1 MTRQR
6 RIAFALCLTGFA
18 VVAGIWAA
26 IALGAPI
33 GATALGVVTGA
44 GAVCV
49 LAGLLAWWSPEA
61 CDSATPAQRQRY
73 LRAFLPAMAAY
84 VVVLFASVGLLKRI
98 DDPLW
103 LRALVALAPVLP
115 IGLALR
121 AVVRYIRE
129 IDELQQRIELEAVSI
144 ATALVSLGYL
154 AAGFLQLAKIIAAP
168 ADIAM
173 IWVFPLICL
182 CYGIAKVLVAR
193 RYR

>member
-6 RIAFALCLTGFA
+6 RIALALCLTGLA
-18 VVAGIWAA
+18 LVAGVWAVSG
-26 IALGAPI
+26 LGVPI
-33 GATALGVVTGA
+33 GATALGVLSGTGA
-44 GAVCV
+44 ACV

-84 VVVLFASVGLLKRI
+84 VVVLFASVWLLKRI

-103 LRALVALAPVLP
+103 LRALIALTPVVPVAL
-115 IGLALR
+115 GLR

-144 ATALVSLGYL
+144 ATALVSLVYL
-154 AAGFLQLAKIIAAP
+154 AAGFLQLAKVIAAP

-182 CYGIAKVLVAR
+182 CYGIARVLVAR

>member
-1 MTRQR
+1 M
-6 RIAFALCLTGFA
+6 AGY
-18 VVAGIWAA
+18 VA
-26 IALGAPI
+26 
-33 GATALGVVTGA
+33 
-44 GAVCV
+44 
-49 LAGLLAWWSPEA
+49 
-61 CDSATPAQRQRY
+61 
-73 LRAFLPAMAAY
+73 
-84 VVVLFASVGLLKRI
+84 VLFASVWLLRRI
-98 DDPLW
+98 DDPVW
-103 LRALVALAPVLP
+103 LRALIALAPVVP
-115 IGLALR
+115 IVLALR

-144 ATALVSLGYL
+144 ATALVSLAYL

>member
-6 RIAFALCLTGFA
+6 RIALALCLTGLA
-18 VVAGIWAA
+18 LVAGAWAA
-26 IALGAPI
+26 RGLGAPI
-33 GATALGVVTGA
+33 GATGLRVANGA
-44 GAVCV
+44 GAACV

-84 VVVLFASVGLLKRI
+84 VVVLFASVWLLRRI
-98 DDPLW
+98 DDPVW
-103 LRALVALAPVLP
+103 LRALIALTPVVP
-115 IGLALR
+115 IVLALR

-144 ATALVSLGYL
+144 ATALVSLAYL
-154 AAGFLQLAKIIAAP
+154 AAGFLQLAKLIAVP

>member
-6 RIAFALCLTGFA
+6 RIALAFSLTGLVL
-18 VVAGIWAA
+18 VVGVWMAWGLEL
-26 IALGAPI
+26 ALGRRALQ
-33 GATALGVVTGA
+33 GLTAA
-44 GAVCV
+44 GLACLV
-49 LAGLLAWWSPEA
+49 AGLLAWWSPEA
-61 CDSATPAQRQRY
+61 CDSATPAQRRRY
-73 LRAFLPAMAAY
+73 LRAFLPAMAGY
-84 VVVLFASVGLLKRI
+84 VAVLFASVWLLRRI
-98 DDPLW
+98 DDPVW
-103 LRALVALAPVLP
+103 LRALIAVAPVVP
-115 IGLALR
+115 IVLALR